1 MAEMDVELT
10 IISGL
15 SGAGKATAARVFE
28 DLSFNVIDNLP
39 PHLLSQ
45 LVDEYKNGA
54 HARKAPKLAV
64 VIDSRSGAL
73 ISDFSGSLNEVAQL
87 KPEPHV
93 LFMESSDAVLVQR
106 FKETRR
112 PHPLFSSRGGILAGI
127 EAERILLRP
136 IRERADNI
144 IDTSGMNPQELRS
157 TIYHTY
163 GESDKSRKL
172 TVTVEAFGFKYGIPL
187 DADLVFDVRFLKN
200 PHYIDELRAF
210 DGRDKAID
218 EYVMSDA
225 DSEPFLDKLCGL
237 IEFTLPRYIEEGKA
251 YLTIAI
257 GCTGGQH
264 RSVVVAERLAEFL
277 RGKGYFVDTHHRDL
291 AKP

>member
-1 MAEMDVELT
+1 MQVELT

-39 PHLLSQ
+39 PHLLPQ
-45 LVDEYKNGA
+45 LVDEYRAVN
-54 HARKAPKLAV
+54 HRRKSAKLAV
-64 VIDSRSGAL
+64 VIDARSGAL
-73 ISDFSGSLNEVAQL
+73 LSDFSAGVDQL
-87 KPEPHV
+87 ANMKSPPHV
-93 LFMESSDAVLVQR
+93 LFLESSDAVLVQR

-112 PHPLFSSRGGILAGI
+112 PHPLFNLKGGILAGI
-127 EAERILLRP
+127 EAERVLLQP

-144 IDTSGMNPQELRS
+144 IDTSGFNPQELRN
-157 TIYHTY
+157 TIYGTY
-163 GESDKSRKL
+163 ADTDKNSRL

-210 DGRDKAID
+210 DGRDSVID
-218 EYVMSDA
+218 DYVMSDP
-225 DSEPFLDKLCGL
+225 DSAPYLEKLCGL
-237 IEFTLPRYIEEGKA
+237 IDFTLPRYIEEGKA

-264 RSVVVAERLAEFL
+264 RSVVIAERVAAFL
-277 RGKGYFVDTHHRDL
+277 RSKGYFVNTHHRDL

>member
-1 MAEMDVELT
+1 MDVELT

-39 PHLLSQ
+39 PHLLAQ
-45 LVDEYKNGA
+45 LVDEYKEVPIS
-54 HARKAPKLAV
+54 RKVAKVAV
-64 VIDSRSGAL
+64 VIDSRSGRLLGNFA
-73 ISDFSGSLNEVAQL
+73 DSLDDLGQL
-87 KPEPHV
+87 KPDPHI
-93 LFMESSDAVLVQR
+93 LFLESSDAVLVQR

-112 PHPLFSSRGGILAGI
+112 PHPLFDVHGGIMAGI

-144 IDTSGMNPQELRS
+144 IDTSGMNPQELRN

-163 GESDKSRKL
+163 GQTGKSRRI
-172 TVTVEAFGFKYGIPL
+172 TVTVESFGFKYGIPL

-210 DGRDKAID
+210 DGRNKVID
-218 EYVMSDA
+218 DYVMSDP
-225 DSEPFLDKLCGL
+225 DSKPYLEKLCGL

-251 YLTIAI
+251 YLTISI

-277 RGKGYFVDTHHRDL
+277 RGKGYFADTHHRDL